1 MAEASNIDAPESS
14 STSNYCK
21 KILNLGV
28 SKSIYFKNK
37 KMKYLEVFCEIFR
50 EIFVIFRIFWKF
62 PERCFGI
69 LRDICG
75 KS

>member
-28 SKSIYFKNK
+28 SKSIYFKKQKN
-37 KMKYLEVFCEIFR
+37 EIFR
-50 EIFVIFRIFWKF
+50 GF
-62 PERCFGI
+62 
-69 LRDICG
+69 LRDI
-75 KS
+75 